1 MFDVC
6 SFLRVSSSQRVV
18 CFCDKTEKK
27 ILGEK
32 GDTWVIN
39 PYKSRVLNKH
49 TRLRTKSTV
58 KILSREEQKQPKI
71 RGCMVRIALLL

>member
-1 MFDVC
+1 MAEVENNIN
-6 SFLRVSSSQRVV
+6 VAPEEEQQQNQG
-18 CFCDKTEKK
+18 K
-27 ILGEK
+27 K

-39 PYKSRVLNKH
+39 PYKSRVLNKQ
-49 TRLRTKSTV
+49 TLLRTKTTV